1 MYEFQCIWFALTF
14 KASDTNKDS
23 EDYRYTT
30 GRKYGQP
37 SQKRTV
43 TPESS
48 DGHLLAPADISTTD
62 ENEGKQDGIY
72 QNDTTYRREPVWKNE
87 HPVERSVSDGN
98 KYTSAAPGQSST
110 YSEELQLKLI
120 EVLDL
125 MPAGNISQLTDKLR
139 TSDISELQVN
149 GRNQQNIHNSSEELN
164 HRSTL
169 NVAQHDPKD
178 AQTQSQDTEHAY
190 PNEAT
195 VISENDVKSSDGAD
209 KHITEPHFVTLGK
222 SDDMKENS
230 IKSANILSAESDPL
244 FSQNIWTTESTV
256 IDKKNSRLSD
266 YVSKLRDRLKSRG
279 KTKAFAEPMTI
290 KDDIVSNKAELNKV
304 IKPSTD
310 PVKPTLPQSIQQG
323 KQKDGIRKL
332 PVIQSEYG
340 DDRSTQGMIT
350 ATLDADNVQ
359 NKEDGFRRPKNEM
372 MKRDKGSENSEKSAH
387 TAKISQQERA
397 RKSKLKAKS
406 TVFKKKLTL
415 KGKNSKTKRNNKKKT
430 KKRKDKKKTSKSSVN
445 DQRPKLRARIPGNAN
460 RKLLSKGNVIS
471 SKIKN
476 TINKEIQSSLEE
488 RVHEHGKQEK
498 RPTRGQKLE
507 TDRKTKVGKQAR
519 NDSLTVNNEVS
530 RKRNRR
536 CPKRKENIIR

>member
-1 MYEFQCIWFALTF
+1 MRITF
-14 KASDTNKDS
+14 FLENTEVYCLLINLLIIIILVGNEYKDS
-23 EDYRYTT
+23 YGYHYTT
-30 GRKYGQP
+30 GRKYGKHIP
-37 SQKRTV
+37 LSSI

-48 DGHLLAPADISTTD
+48 DGHLLAPADISTA
-62 ENEGKQDGIY
+62 EESEGKQDGIY
-72 QNDTTYRREPVWKNE
+72 HNDTTYRREPVWKNE

-98 KYTSAAPGQSST
+98 EYTSASPGQSST

-125 MPAGNISQLTDKLR
+125 MPAGNISQLTDQLR
-139 TSDISELQVN
+139 TSDNSELQMN

-169 NVAQHDPKD
+169 NEVQHDPKD
-178 AQTQSQDTEHAY
+178 AQTKSQDTEHAY
-190 PNEAT
+190 PNEGT
-195 VISENDVKSSDGAD
+195 VISENDVKSSDGAEQ
-209 KHITEPHFVTLGK
+209 HITEPHFVTLGK

-230 IKSANILSAESDPL
+230 TKSANILSAESDPL
-244 FSQNIWTTESTV
+244 FSQNIWATESTA

-279 KTKAFAEPMTI
+279 KTKGFAEPKKT
-290 KDDIVSNKAELNKV
+290 KDDIVSNKPELNKV

-310 PVKPTLPQSIQQG
+310 LVKSTLPQSIQSHNG
-323 KQKDGIRKL
+323 
-332 PVIQSEYG
+332 
-340 DDRSTQGMIT
+340 
-350 ATLDADNVQ
+350 
-359 NKEDGFRRPKNEM
+359 
-372 MKRDKGSENSEKSAH
+372 
-387 TAKISQQERA
+387 KISQQERA

-406 TVFKKKLTL
+406 TLFKKKLTL
-415 KGKNSKTKRNNKKKT
+415 KGKSGKIKRNNKKKT
-430 KKRKDKKKTSKSSVN
+430 KKRKYKKKTSKSSVK

-488 RVHEHGKQEK
+488 RVHEHGKQEELL
-498 RPTRGQKLE
+498 TRGQKLE
-507 TDRKTKVGKQAR
+507 TDRKAKVGTQAR